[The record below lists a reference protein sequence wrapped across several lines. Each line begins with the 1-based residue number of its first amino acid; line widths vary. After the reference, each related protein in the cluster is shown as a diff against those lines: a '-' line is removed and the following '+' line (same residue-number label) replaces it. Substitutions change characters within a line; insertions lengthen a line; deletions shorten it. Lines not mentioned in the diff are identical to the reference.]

1 MSLSESELGGVVLE
15 AAALDGTSLDSWDA
29 VLLGSADD
37 ASESSDALDS
47 LATLDGSP
55 LDACELPDWAS
66 LL

>member
-1 MSLSESELGGVVLE
+1 MSLSEPELGGVVLE
-15 AAALDGTSLDSWDA
+15 VAALDGASLDSWDA
-29 VLLGSADD
+29 WLLGVVDD